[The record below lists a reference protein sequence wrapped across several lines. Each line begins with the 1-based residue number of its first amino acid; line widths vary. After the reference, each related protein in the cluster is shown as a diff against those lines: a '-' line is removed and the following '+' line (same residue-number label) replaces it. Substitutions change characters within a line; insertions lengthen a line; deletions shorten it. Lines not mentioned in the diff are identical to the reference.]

1 MNIVHYMKILLII
14 LTIFLTS
21 CKLNKIV
28 NHHGIHNLEIKSKE
42 LFINKSNINEI
53 SRLLGPPSST
63 SYFDNKVLI
72 YLEKKTSNSKLH
84 KLGKKKLIANNVL
97 ILEVN
102 NRGMLISKKFFDKK
116 DLNKIKFSEK
126 ETSVEVGK
134 KSFIYKTLSGVRSK
148 INDPLG
154 KKRGSITGK

>member
-1 MNIVHYMKILLII
+1 MKIFLII

-28 NHHGIHNLEIKSKE
+28 NHHGIHNLEAKSKE
-42 LFINKSNINEI
+42 IFINETNINQI
-53 SRLLGPPSST
+53 RSLLGPPSTT

-72 YLEKKTSNSKLH
+72 YLERKTSNSKIL

-97 ILEVN
+97 LLEVN
-102 NRGMLISKKFFDKK
+102 NRGMLVSKKFFNKNDINKMEFSKK
-116 DLNKIKFSEK
+116 ITNVD
-126 ETSVEVGK
+126 VGK
-134 KSFIYKTLSGVRSK
+134 QSFIYKTLSGVRSK

-154 KKRGSITGK
+154 KKRGSIN